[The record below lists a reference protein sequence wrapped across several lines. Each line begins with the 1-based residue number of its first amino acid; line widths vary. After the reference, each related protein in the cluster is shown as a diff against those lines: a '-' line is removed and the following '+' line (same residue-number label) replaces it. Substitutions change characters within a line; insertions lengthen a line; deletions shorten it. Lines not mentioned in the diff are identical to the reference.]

1 MSVIMISNVAGK
13 IPTVNQLLTTDSGM
27 GYNRADGLFY
37 ALRIN
42 GNVKEVICIGASM
55 NPADVHPRL
64 HEINSSSDHAQVI
77 EENRGKY
84 LATDPETGEIIFV
97 SNLIPEGEKHSATHA
112 GKFGEMSLSDD
123 YLFLC
128 VKTGTAGNAIW
139 KRTTLHQT

>member
-77 EENRGKY
+77 EENLENTWQRIPKQGKLFSCPTLFRKGKNTLPHMPGN
-84 LATDPETGEIIFV
+84 LAKCHC
-97 SNLIPEGEKHSATHA
+97 L
-112 GKFGEMSLSDD
+112 
-123 YLFLC
+123 
-128 VKTGTAGNAIW
+128 
-139 KRTTLHQT
+139 TTTCFYA